1 MMAQG
6 PLFAIL
12 GAVML
17 IIYLLWYLVE
27 RKVLRISRGEAA
39 LQALTVAFPNCAGI
53 GLPIASTVLGPT
65 ATVSV
70 AVALAAGS
78 ILVTP
83 FTLLLLELSVGKE
96 QNDAET
102 SAARVRRALWHALTK
117 PVVLAPALGI
127 LLSLSGLNLDSVAGA
142 SLDLIGQAAGG
153 VALFLTGL
161 ILSAQSFRL
170 NWKIVTA
177 TGTANVV
184 RPLLVA
190 VIVHVLPVPPEI
202 AKVSILLAAGPSG
215 FFGILF
221 GVNYRLNSSEVGSM
235 VIASTV
241 FSILTL
247 AITIGILFP

>member
-1 MMAQG
+1 
-6 PLFAIL
+6 
-12 GAVML
+12 
-17 IIYLLWYLVE
+17 
-27 RKVLRISRGEAA
+27 
-39 LQALTVAFPNCAGI
+39 
-53 GLPIASTVLGPT
+53 
-65 ATVSV
+65 
-70 AVALAAGS
+70 
-78 ILVTP
+78 
-83 FTLLLLELSVGKE
+83 
-96 QNDAET
+96 
-102 SAARVRRALWHALTK
+102 LTK

-127 LLSLSGLNLDSVAGA
+127 LLSLSGLNLGAVAGA
-142 SLDLIGQAAGG
+142 SLNLIGQTAGG

-170 NWKIVTA
+170 DRQVVAA

-190 VIVHVLPVPPEI
+190 GLIHILPVHPEI

-221 GVNYRLNSSEVGSM
+221 GVNYRLGSAEVGSM

>member
-1 MMAQG
+1 M
-6 PLFAIL
+6 
-12 GAVML
+12 
-17 IIYLLWYLVE
+17 
-27 RKVLRISRGEAA
+27 
-39 LQALTVAFPNCAGI
+39 QALTVALPNYAGV
-53 GLPIASTVLGPT
+53 GLPIASAILGPKE
-65 ATVSV
+65 TVSV

-78 ILVTP
+78 ILVSP
-83 FTLLLLELSVGKE
+83 LTLMLLELSGGKGKT
-96 QNDAET
+96 DADI
-102 SAARVRRALWHALTK
+102 SAARVGRAMLHALTK

-161 ILSAQSFRL
+161 ILSAQSLRL
-170 NWKIVTA
+170 DRQVVAA
-177 TGTANVV
+177 TGTANMV

-190 VIVHVLPVPPEI
+190 AIVHVLPVPSEI
-202 AKVSILLAAGPSG
+202 AKVSILLAAVPSG

-221 GVNYRLNSSEVGSM
+221 GVNYHLGSAEVGSM

-247 AITIGILFP
+247 AITIGILFPS